1 LLAISVALDQVEP
14 NPFEV
19 VATRGLTGTAAVL
32 GRAGA
37 MIDPG
42 VVGIQQAEVVRGK
55 VETTVVPAGAASRLV
70 AARPGRIVVPLA
82 VPADPGRVEPFPA
95 AAAMVLV
102 VVAAGP
108 GMAGAMAA
116 PVAEAAARA
125 LVVAYPAGVAPEA
138 AEAIVAG
145 AAARPGRIVVQ
156 LAAGPAAAR
165 EMAARD
171 PVVAATAL
179 VAGAADPR
187 KAVATVDLV
196 ELEPLPAAVPVARAT
211 VEICRAAALA
221 VHVLAEAAA
230 RPGMTKAELVVEIP
244 VAGLVLIEPYLVEE
258 AAVIRFALLEEWVY
272 LVEKAAV
279 AQFAQLEAR
288 VFLLFVKRQEEALAP
303 RLNYLEQRDLACR

>member
-55 VETTVVPAGAASRLV
+55 VETTVVPA
-70 AARPGRIVVPLA
+70 
-82 VPADPGRVEPFPA
+82 DPGRVEPFP
-95 AAAMVLV
+95 AAMVLV